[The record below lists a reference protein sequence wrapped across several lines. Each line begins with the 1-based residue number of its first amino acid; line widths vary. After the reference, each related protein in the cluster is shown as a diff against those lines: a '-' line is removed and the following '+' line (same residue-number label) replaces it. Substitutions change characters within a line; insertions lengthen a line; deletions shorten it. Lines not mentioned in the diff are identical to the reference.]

1 MLRLGELSIRQNNH
15 QLKESQ
21 IEPDKSE
28 VHAPEVNHTIGG
40 KYLDSKTSHQ
50 CNEIGARLINKAAEQ
65 GLSAALYLLG
75 EIHEYGIFAEQNPN
89 IAFGYYY
96 QAAQRQHEDAY
107 LNVTDDNAEPVVN
120 FNKATDGVEGS
131 AEGTIIFSGEH
142 TEKDLAAIIGRAPTA
157 DEIEASRTN
166 SVACETKLH
175 GGTMIVQNQAIFSA
189 EKITA
194 QADSNSTIEV
204 KDAVLKAGTI
214 AFDKSNEL
222 KTAGNATIEA
232 DSLTFADGS
241 SMTMNGDGTTVK
253 AYAITFEKGS
263 ALTLNVDMNS
273 TRTAVAA
280 FSIDSD
286 DVTMDGTIT
295 LNLRFT
301 RNLYADS

>member
-1 MLRLGELSIRQNNH
+1 MSVYC
-15 QLKESQ
+15 LKM
-21 IEPDKSE
+21 I
-28 VHAPEVNHTIGG
+28 I
-40 KYLDSKTSHQ
+40 
-50 CNEIGARLINKAAEQ
+50 
-65 GLSAALYLLG
+65 
-75 EIHEYGIFAEQNPN
+75 
-89 IAFGYYY
+89 
-96 QAAQRQHEDAY
+96 
-107 LNVTDDNAEPVVN
+107 AEPVVN

-131 AEGTIIFSGEH
+131 GEGTIIFSGEH
-142 TEKDLAAIIGRAPTA
+142 TEKNLAAIIGRAPTA
-157 DEIEASRTN
+157 DEIEVSRTN

-214 AFDKSNEL
+214 VFDKSSEL

-253 AYAITFEKGS
+253 ASAITFEKGS

-273 TRTAVAA
+273 TRTAAAA

-301 RNLYADS
+301 RNLYAGSYKLLDAEDTLWTPDNVTIIGAQEGDGELVWEDGVLSFILCENLFVAHDPLADAVQAANWGVFRSSQAFVGVLRSTRNNAVIIDAP